1 MNIIAIETSTEYLS
15 LAVARDGHITSRS
28 LLAGQRH
35 AELLL
40 DELDALLAQAKV
52 VMSGVD
58 AIAFGAGP
66 GSFTGLRIACGSA
79 QGLALACGVPLIA
92 VGSLE
97 SLAQSAQADKV
108 VACLDARMGEVYHG
122 AYARRRDGGWDEVC
136 PPGLFAPESVPAL
149 RGDGWTGCGSG
160 FAVHG
165 VSLQQRYGGALAG
178 VKPGL
183 FPDAASMLQLAM
195 PRFLDGGAMDAALA
209 APLYVRDKVAL
220 KTNER

>member
-1 MNIIAIETSTEYLS
+1 
-15 LAVARDGHITSRS
+15 
-28 LLAGQRH
+28 
-35 AELLL
+35 
-40 DELDALLAQAKV
+40 
-52 VMSGVD
+52 
-58 AIAFGAGP
+58 
-66 GSFTGLRIACGSA
+66 
-79 QGLALACGVPLIA
+79 
-92 VGSLE
+92 
-97 SLAQSAQADKV
+97 
-108 VACLDARMGEVYHG
+108 
-122 AYARRRDGGWDEVC
+122 
-136 PPGLFAPESVPAL
+136 VPAL

>member
-122 AYARRRDGGWDEVC
+122 AYARRGDGGWDEVC